1 MKHTGDARGMGL
13 YATKNICED
22 NNIIEC
28 MGELITMAE
37 KKKRHNSL
45 KLLSTFQAKYT
56 DELAIDADLYGN
68 ESRYANHSCSP
79 NSNLKPWWVDSQ
91 VTVEITHQPKRAQ
104 RRARE
109 KIFTFLLMRKA
120 LEKGFFLYE

>member
-1 MKHTGDARGMGL
+1 MQVKHTGDARGMGL

-22 NNIIEC
+22 NNIIEY

-45 KLLSTFQAKYT
+45 KLLSAFQAKYT

-68 ESRYANHSCSP
+68 ESDMPIILVH
-79 NSNLKPWWVDSQ
+79 Q
-91 VTVEITHQPKRAQ
+91 TVTWNPGGWMVR
-104 RRARE
+104 
-109 KIFTFLLMRKA
+109 
-120 LEKGFFLYE
+120 